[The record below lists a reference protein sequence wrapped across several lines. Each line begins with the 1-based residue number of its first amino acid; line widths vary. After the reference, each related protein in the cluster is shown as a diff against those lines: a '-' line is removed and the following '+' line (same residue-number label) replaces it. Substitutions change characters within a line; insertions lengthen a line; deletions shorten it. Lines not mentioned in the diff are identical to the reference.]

1 MALPSNTLASYEA
14 IGNREDLAD
23 VIYRIDP
30 TETPFLSGVE
40 KAKATAVK
48 HEWQTQALA
57 TAQTTNAQL
66 EGDDVTAD
74 AATVTARL
82 SNVAQI
88 SRKVPQVTGTQQA
101 IDHAGRGNEMAYQEM
116 LKGMELKRDME
127 GSIIASTWGSTVG
140 SDSAVRHLGSVL
152 SWIGATSGSSG
163 SNTSVSTGATTGVDP
178 TGNDGSGVRTNG
190 TQRAFT
196 EAQLKKVLQGV
207 WVNGGKPD
215 LIMTGSFNKQ
225 VFSTFTG
232 RSSPIEQA
240 ASKKIVATVDAY
252 ESDFGVLKVVPNRF
266 QRQRDVFTFQ
276 MDLWA
281 VAYVNGRRMVSVP
294 IAQTGDSVKRM
305 ILSEYTLESRNEK
318 ASGLVTD
325 LTTS

>member
-1 MALPSNTLASYEA
+1 MSLPTNALASYEA

-23 VIYRIDP
+23 IIYRVDP
-30 TETPFLSGVE
+30 TDTPFMTGIE

-66 EGDDVTAD
+66 EGDDVSSD
-74 AATVTARL
+74 AVTVTVRL
-82 SNVAQI
+82 SNIAQI
-88 SRKVPQVTGTQQA
+88 SRKVPQVSGTQQA
-101 IDHAGRGNEMAYQEM
+101 VDHAGRGNEMAYQEM
-116 LKGMELKRDME
+116 LKGLELKRDME
-127 GSIIASTWGSTVG
+127 GSLIAST
-140 SDSAVRHLGSVL
+140 
-152 SWIGATSGSSG
+152 SG
-163 SNTSVSTGATTGVDP
+163 SNSGSDTTVRRCGSILAWMRTNTNSSTGATTGVDP

-196 EAQLKKVLQGV
+196 EVQLKNVLQSV
-207 WVNGGKPD
+207 WVSGGKPEC
-215 LIMTGSFNKQ
+215 LMTGSFNKQ

-232 RSSPIEQA
+232 RASPIEQA
-240 ASKKIVATVDAY
+240 ATKKITAGVDAY
-252 ESDFGVLKVVPNRF
+252 ESDFGVLKVIPNRF
-266 QRQRDVFTFQ
+266 SRQRDVWALQ

-281 VAYVNGRRMVSVP
+281 VAFVSGRRMVSVP
-294 IAQTGDSVKRM
+294 IAQTGDSVRRL

>member
-1 MALPSNTLASYEA
+1 MSLPTNALATYEA

-23 VIYRIDP
+23 IIYRVDP
-30 TETPFLSGVE
+30 TDTPFMTGIE

-66 EGDDVTAD
+66 EGDDVSSD
-74 AATVTARL
+74 AVTVTVRL
-82 SNVAQI
+82 SNIAQI
-88 SRKVPQVTGTQQA
+88 SRKVPQVSGTQQA
-101 IDHAGRGNEMAYQEM
+101 VDHAGRGNEMAYQEM
-116 LKGMELKRDME
+116 LKGLELKRDME
-127 GSIIASTWGSTVG
+127 GSLIAST
-140 SDSAVRHLGSVL
+140 
-152 SWIGATSGSSG
+152 SG
-163 SNTSVSTGATTGVDP
+163 SNSGSDTTVRRCGSILAWMRTNTNSSTGATTGVDP

-196 EAQLKKVLQGV
+196 EVQLKNTLQSI
-207 WVNGGKPD
+207 WVSGGKPEC
-215 LIMTGSFNKQ
+215 LMTGSFNKQ

-232 RSSPIEQA
+232 RASPIEQA
-240 ASKKIVATVDAY
+240 ATKKITAGVDAY
-252 ESDFGVLKVVPNRF
+252 ESDFGVLKVIPNRF
-266 QRQRDVFTFQ
+266 SRQRDVWALQ

-281 VAYVNGRRMVSVP
+281 VAFVSGRRMVSVP
-294 IAQTGDSVKRM
+294 IAQTGDSVRRL

>member
-1 MALPSNTLASYEA
+1 MSLPSNALASYEA

-30 TETPFLSGVE
+30 TETPFLSGAE

-57 TAQTTNAQL
+57 TAQTTNAVL
-66 EGDDVTAD
+66 EGDDAAAD
-74 AATVTARL
+74 ATTVTARL
-82 SNVAQI
+82 SNIAQI
-88 SRKVPQVTGTQQA
+88 SRKVPMVSGTQQA
-101 IDHAGRGNEMAYQEM
+101 VDHAGRGNEMSYQEM
-116 LKGMELKRDME
+116 LKGLELKRDME
-127 GSIIASTWGSTVG
+127 GSLIASTWGSTTG
-140 SDSAVRHLGSVL
+140 SDTAVRHLGSVL
-152 SWIGATSGSSG
+152 SWLGVGAKG
-163 SNTSVSTGATTGVDP
+163 NTSVSTGATTGVDP
-178 TGNDGSGVRTNG
+178 TGSDGSGVRTNG

-196 EAQLKKVLQGV
+196 EAQLKNVLQAV

-240 ASKKIVATVDAY
+240 ASKKIVAAVDAY
-252 ESDFGVLKVVPNRF
+252 ESDFGTLKVVPNRF
-266 QRQRDVFTFQ
+266 CRQRDVFTFQ
-276 MDLWA
+276 MDLWG
-281 VAYVNGRRMVSVP
+281 VAFVNGRRMVSVP
-294 IAQTGDSVKRM
+294 LSQTGDSVRRM
-305 ILSEYTLESRNEK
+305 ILSEYTLEARNEK
-318 ASGLVTD
+318 GSGLVTD

>member
-1 MALPSNTLASYEA
+1 MSLPTNALATYEA

-23 VIYRIDP
+23 IIYRVDP
-30 TETPFLSGVE
+30 TDTPFMTGIE

-66 EGDDVTAD
+66 EGDDVSSD
-74 AATVTARL
+74 AVTVTVRL
-82 SNVAQI
+82 SNIAQI
-88 SRKVPQVTGTQQA
+88 SRKVPQVSGTQQA
-101 IDHAGRGNEMAYQEM
+101 VDHAGRGNEMAYQEM
-116 LKGMELKRDME
+116 LKGLELKRDME
-127 GSIIASTWGSTVG
+127 GSLIAST
-140 SDSAVRHLGSVL
+140 
-152 SWIGATSGSSG
+152 SG
-163 SNTSVSTGATTGVDP
+163 SNSGSDTTVRRCGSILAWMRTNTNSSTGATTGVDP

-196 EAQLKKVLQGV
+196 EVQLKNVLQSV
-207 WVNGGKPD
+207 WVSGGKPEC
-215 LIMTGSFNKQ
+215 LMTGSFNKQ

-232 RSSPIEQA
+232 RASPIEQA
-240 ASKKIVATVDAY
+240 ATKKITAGVDAY
-252 ESDFGVLKVVPNRF
+252 ESDFGVLKVIPNRF
-266 QRQRDVFTFQ
+266 SRQRDVWALQ

-281 VAYVNGRRMVSVP
+281 VAFVSGRRMVSVP
-294 IAQTGDSVKRM
+294 IAQTGDSVRRL

>member
-1 MALPSNTLASYEA
+1 MTLPTNTLASYEG

-23 VIYRIDP
+23 IIYRVDP
-30 TETPFLSGVE
+30 TDTPFMTGIE

-57 TAQTTNAQL
+57 TALTTNAVL
-66 EGDDVTAD
+66 EGDDVSAD
-74 AATVTARL
+74 ATTVTVRL
-82 SNVAQI
+82 SNIAQI

-116 LKGMELKRDME
+116 LKGLELKRDME
-127 GSIIASTWGSTVG
+127 GSLIASTSGSTSG
-140 SDSAVRHLGSVL
+140 SDTNVRRLGSVL
-152 SWIGATSGSSG
+152 SWLRT
-163 SNTSVSTGATTGVDP
+163 NTSASTGATTGVEP
-178 TGNDGSGVRTNG
+178 TGSDGSGVRTNG

-196 EAQLKKVLQGV
+196 EAQLKTALQSA
-207 WVNGGKPD
+207 WVSGGKPGV
-215 LIMTGSFNKQ
+215 LMTGSFNKQ

-232 RSSPIEQA
+232 RASPIEQA
-240 ASKKIVATVDAY
+240 VTKKITAGVDAY
-252 ESDFGVLKVVPNRF
+252 ESDFGVLKVIPNRF
-266 QRQRDVFTFQ
+266 QRQRDCLALQ

-281 VAYVNGRRMVSVP
+281 VAFVNGRRMVSVP
-294 IAQTGDSVKRM
+294 IAQTGDSVRRM

-318 ASGLVTD
+318 ASALVTD

>member
-1 MALPSNTLASYEA
+1 MSLPTNALASYEA

-23 VIYRIDP
+23 IIYRVDP
-30 TETPFLSGVE
+30 TDTPFMTGVE

-66 EGDDVTAD
+66 EGDDVSSD
-74 AATVTARL
+74 AVTVTVRL
-82 SNVAQI
+82 SNIAQI
-88 SRKVPQVTGTQQA
+88 SRKVPQVSGTQQA
-101 IDHAGRGNEMAYQEM
+101 VDHAGRGNEMAYQEM
-116 LKGMELKRDME
+116 LKGLELKRDME
-127 GSIIASTWGSTVG
+127 GSLIAST
-140 SDSAVRHLGSVL
+140 
-152 SWIGATSGSSG
+152 SG
-163 SNTSVSTGATTGVDP
+163 SNSGSDTTVRRCGSILAWMRTNTNASTTSGTSGVDP

-196 EAQLKKVLQGV
+196 EVQLKNTLQSI
-207 WVNGGKPD
+207 WVSGGKPEC
-215 LIMTGSFNKQ
+215 LMTGSFNKQ

-232 RSSPIEQA
+232 RASPIEQA
-240 ASKKIVATVDAY
+240 ATKKITAGVDAY
-252 ESDFGVLKVVPNRF
+252 ESDFGVLKVIPNRF
-266 QRQRDVFTFQ
+266 SRQRDVWALQ

-281 VAYVNGRRMVSVP
+281 VAFVSGRRMVSVP
-294 IAQTGDSVKRM
+294 IAQTGDSVRRL

>member
-1 MALPSNTLASYEA
+1 MALPTNTLATYEA

-30 TETPFLSGVE
+30 TETPFLSGIE

-57 TAQTTNAQL
+57 TAQTTNAVL

-74 AATVTARL
+74 ATTVTVRL

-116 LKGMELKRDME
+116 LKGLELKRDME

-152 SWIGATSGSSG
+152 CLGSAAIPAFRPAPPLAL
-163 SNTSVSTGATTGVDP
+163 TRPATTALAFAP
-178 TGNDGSGVRTNG
+178 T
-190 TQRAFT
+190 A
-196 EAQLKKVLQGV
+196 
-207 WVNGGKPD
+207 P
-215 LIMTGSFNKQ
+215 
-225 VFSTFTG
+225 
-232 RSSPIEQA
+232 
-240 ASKKIVATVDAY
+240 
-252 ESDFGVLKVVPNRF
+252 
-266 QRQRDVFTFQ
+266 
-276 MDLWA
+276 
-281 VAYVNGRRMVSVP
+281 
-294 IAQTGDSVKRM
+294 
-305 ILSEYTLESRNEK
+305 
-318 ASGLVTD
+318 SGLSPK
-325 LTTS
+325 LS

>member
-1 MALPSNTLASYEA
+1 MSLPTNALATYEA

-23 VIYRIDP
+23 IIYRVDP
-30 TETPFLSGVE
+30 TDTPFMTGIE

-57 TAQTTNAQL
+57 TAQTTNAVL
-66 EGDDVTAD
+66 EGDDAAAD
-74 AATVTARL
+74 ATTVTARL
-82 SNVAQI
+82 SNIAQI
-88 SRKVPQVTGTQQA
+88 SRKVPQVSGTQQSV
-101 IDHAGRGNEMAYQEM
+101 DHAGRGNEMAYQEM
-116 LKGMELKRDME
+116 LKGLELKRDME
-127 GSIIASTWGSTVG
+127 GSLIASTSGS
-140 SDSAVRHLGSVL
+140 
-152 SWIGATSGSSG
+152 TSGSDTNVRRLG
-163 SNTSVSTGATTGVDP
+163 SILSWMRTNTNSSTGATTGVDP
-178 TGNDGSGVRTNG
+178 TGSDGSGSRTNG

-196 EAQLKKVLQGV
+196 EVQLKSVLQSV
-207 WVNGGKPD
+207 WVSGGKPEV
-215 LIMTGSFNKQ
+215 LMTGSFNKQ

-232 RSSPIEQA
+232 RASPIEQA
-240 ASKKIVATVDAY
+240 VTKKITAGVDAY

-266 QRQRDVFTFQ
+266 QRQRDCWALQ

-281 VAYVNGRRMVSVP
+281 VAFINGRRMVSVP
-294 IAQTGDSVKRM
+294 IAQTGDSVRRL

>member
-1 MALPSNTLASYEA
+1 MSLPTNALATYEA

-23 VIYRIDP
+23 IIYRVDP
-30 TETPFLSGVE
+30 TDTPFMTGIE

-57 TAQTTNAQL
+57 TAQTTNAVL
-66 EGDDVTAD
+66 EGDDVSSD
-74 AATVTARL
+74 AVTVTVRL

-88 SRKVPQVTGTQQA
+88 SRKVPQVSGTQQA
-101 IDHAGRGNEMAYQEM
+101 VDHAGRGNEMAYQEM
-116 LKGMELKRDME
+116 LKGLELKRDME
-127 GSIIASTWGSTVG
+127 GSLLASTTGSNAG
-140 SDSAVRHLGSVL
+140 SDTTVRRCGSIL
-152 SWIGATSGSSG
+152 AWMRT
-163 SNTSVSTGATTGVDP
+163 NTSVATVGTSGVDP
-178 TGNDGSGVRTNG
+178 TGSDGAGFRVNG

-196 EAQLKKVLQGV
+196 EVQLKTVLQSI
-207 WVNGGKPD
+207 WVNGGKPEV
-215 LIMTGSFNKQ
+215 LMTGSFNKQ

-232 RSSPIEQA
+232 RASPIEQA
-240 ASKKIVATVDAY
+240 ATKKITAGVDAY
-252 ESDFGVLKVVPNRF
+252 ESDFGVLKVIPNRF
-266 QRQRDVFTFQ
+266 GRQRDVWALQ

-281 VAYVNGRRMVSVP
+281 VAFVSGRRMVSVP
-294 IAQTGDSVKRM
+294 IAQTGDSVRRL

>member
-1 MALPSNTLASYEA
+1 MSLPTNALASYEA

-23 VIYRIDP
+23 IIYRVDP
-30 TETPFLSGVE
+30 TDTPFMTGVE

-66 EGDDVTAD
+66 EGDDVSSD
-74 AATVTARL
+74 AVTVTVRL
-82 SNVAQI
+82 SNIAQI
-88 SRKVPQVTGTQQA
+88 SRKVPQVSGTQQA
-101 IDHAGRGNEMAYQEM
+101 VDHAGRGNEMAYQEM
-116 LKGMELKRDME
+116 LKGLELKRDME
-127 GSIIASTWGSTVG
+127 GSLIAST
-140 SDSAVRHLGSVL
+140 
-152 SWIGATSGSSG
+152 SG
-163 SNTSVSTGATTGVDP
+163 SNSGSDTTVRRCGSILAWMRTNTNSSTGATTGVDP

-196 EAQLKKVLQGV
+196 EVQLKNVLQSV
-207 WVNGGKPD
+207 WVSGGKPEC
-215 LIMTGSFNKQ
+215 LMTGSFNKQ

-232 RSSPIEQA
+232 RASPIEQA
-240 ASKKIVATVDAY
+240 ATKKITAGVDAY
-252 ESDFGVLKVVPNRF
+252 ESDFGILKVIPNRF
-266 QRQRDVFTFQ
+266 SRQRDVWALQ
-276 MDLWA
+276 LDLWA
-281 VAYVNGRRMVSVP
+281 VAFVSGRRMVSVP
-294 IAQTGDSVKRM
+294 IAQTGDSVRRL

>member
-1 MALPSNTLASYEA
+1 MSLPTNALASYEA

-23 VIYRIDP
+23 IIYRVDP
-30 TETPFLSGVE
+30 TDTPFMTGVE

-48 HEWQTQALA
+48 YEWQTQALA

-66 EGDDVTAD
+66 EGDDVSSD
-74 AATVTARL
+74 AVTVTVRL
-82 SNVAQI
+82 SNIAQI
-88 SRKVPQVTGTQQA
+88 SRKVPQVSGTQQA
-101 IDHAGRGNEMAYQEM
+101 VDHAGRGNEMAYQEM
-116 LKGMELKRDME
+116 LKGLELKRDME
-127 GSIIASTWGSTVG
+127 GSLIAST
-140 SDSAVRHLGSVL
+140 
-152 SWIGATSGSSG
+152 SG
-163 SNTSVSTGATTGVDP
+163 SNSGSDTTVRRCGSILAWMRTNTNASTTSGTSGVDP

-196 EAQLKKVLQGV
+196 EVQLKNTLQSI
-207 WVNGGKPD
+207 WVSGGKPEC
-215 LIMTGSFNKQ
+215 LMTGSFNKQ

-232 RSSPIEQA
+232 RASPIEQA
-240 ASKKIVATVDAY
+240 ATKKITAGVDAY
-252 ESDFGVLKVVPNRF
+252 ESDFGVLKVIPNRF
-266 QRQRDVFTFQ
+266 SRQRDVWALQ

-281 VAYVNGRRMVSVP
+281 VAFVSGRRMVSVP
-294 IAQTGDSVKRM
+294 IAQTGDSVRRL

>member
-1 MALPSNTLASYEA
+1 MSLPTNALATYEA

-23 VIYRIDP
+23 IIYRVDP
-30 TETPFLSGVE
+30 TDTPFMTGIE

-57 TAQTTNAQL
+57 TAQTTNAVL
-66 EGDDVTAD
+66 EGDDAAAD
-74 AATVTARL
+74 ATTVTARL
-82 SNVAQI
+82 SNIAQI
-88 SRKVPQVTGTQQA
+88 SRKVPQVSGTQQSV
-101 IDHAGRGNEMAYQEM
+101 DHAGRGNEMAYQEM
-116 LKGMELKRDME
+116 LKGLELKRDME
-127 GSIIASTWGSTVG
+127 GSLIASTSGS
-140 SDSAVRHLGSVL
+140 
-152 SWIGATSGSSG
+152 TSGSDTNVRRLG
-163 SNTSVSTGATTGVDP
+163 SILSWMRTNTNSSTGATTGVDP
-178 TGNDGSGVRTNG
+178 TGSDGSGSRTNG

-196 EAQLKKVLQGV
+196 EVQLKSVLQSV
-207 WVNGGKPD
+207 WVSGGKPEV
-215 LIMTGSFNKQ
+215 LMTGSFNKQ

-232 RSSPIEQA
+232 RASPIEQA
-240 ASKKIVATVDAY
+240 VTKKITAGVDAY

-266 QRQRDVFTFQ
+266 SRQRDVWALQ

-281 VAYVNGRRMVSVP
+281 VAFINGRRMVSVP
-294 IAQTGDSVKRM
+294 IAQTGDSVRRL